1 MPFSGMIK
9 LKLNFFKSMWNKTTK
24 RIFSFSFTLE
34 LKKKKRK
41 NKKKKTL
48 HDTKT
53 VQQWEEGKRRKK
65 KKRSNQN

>member
-34 LKKKKRK
+34 LKKKK
-41 NKKKKTL
+41 TL